1 MKRPCFLLL
10 IAMFLWV
17 SVLITAS
24 AAYAGEKKEIT
35 VSAAASLTN
44 AFTEIGR
51 DFELA
56 NPGVKVNLNFG
67 ASGALYRQIAQ
78 GAPVDV
84 FAFADQETMDT
95 AQRQGH
101 VMPGSRRNFAGNSLV
116 LIAPADSKLSMTSLK
131 DLLGGGVRLI
141 GMGNPDSVPNGRY
154 AKEALERQG
163 LWDAVSK
170 KAVFGADVRQV
181 LDYAAR
187 GEIDA
192 GFVFST
198 DAMSRKGDVRILM
211 EVPVERPILY
221 PIALTSG
228 CADRKT
234 ASGFI
239 DYVMSQKGAEVLKK
253 YGFKPVAGQN

>member
-1 MKRPCFLLL
+1 MKRSCFLL
-10 IAMFLWV
+10 IAVSLWALN
-17 SVLITAS
+17 VLAAS
-24 AAYAGEKKEIT
+24 SASAGEKNEIT

-51 DFELA
+51 DFELT

-67 ASGALYRQIAQ
+67 ASGTLYRQIAQ

-84 FAFADQETMDT
+84 FASADQETMDT

-101 VMPGSRRNFAGNSLV
+101 IMPESRRNFAGNSLV
-116 LIAPADSKLSMTSLK
+116 LIAPQDSMLSVASLK
-131 DLLGGGVRLI
+131 DLLGGGLRLI
-141 GMGNPDSVPNGRY
+141 GIGNPDSVPNGRY
-154 AKEALERQG
+154 AKEVLEKQG

-198 DAMSRKGDVRILM
+198 DAMSRKGGVKVLM
-211 EVPVERPILY
+211 EIPAEKPILY
-221 PIALTSG
+221 PMALTSG

-239 DYVMSQKGAEVLKK
+239 DYVMSRKGAEVLKK
-253 YGFKPVAGQN
+253 YGFKPVARQN